1 LEKDS
6 GVGWSKLVFEE
17 LEWRL
22 EDARLELINVAKSN
36 SQWRSIIQT
45 VFILLATLSVGL
57 VWIKLN
63 SVSSKG
69 ML

>member
-1 LEKDS
+1 MEKDS